1 MQTIEL
7 VLTDYQQFTRP
18 AESSLHMLYYDNTP
32 HSCLLILPG
41 GGYEH
46 LAIFKEG
53 IAIQQWAHSNHL
65 HAALFAYQIE
75 NLTPEKIIIAVDDC
89 LKMLKSNPLIK
100 KIILIGF
107 SAGGHLAMLF
117 AKNHP
122 KNIAGI
128 ILCYPVVYLTGPYA
142 HQGSAQHFFGTTY
155 SEKQANF
162 FSSINGLPISP
173 PPCFIW
179 HTYGDQSVPIENS
192 QALAEALTE
201 KKGMVELHFFPK
213 GKHGLAMTNQDPFIQ
228 QWVFLA
234 ESWINRLL
242 KRKEEK
248 NND

>member
-1 MQTIEL
+1 MQTIEHM
-7 VLTDYQQFTRP
+7 LTDYQQFTRP

-32 HSCLLILPG
+32 RSCLLILPG

-46 LAIFKEG
+46 LAIFKEE

-75 NLTPEKIIIAVDDC
+75 
-89 LKMLKSNPLIK
+89 
-100 KIILIGF
+100 
-107 SAGGHLAMLF
+107 
-117 AKNHP
+117 
-122 KNIAGI
+122 
-128 ILCYPVVYLTGPYA
+128 GPYA

-228 QWVFLA
+228 QWIFLA